1 MEEVSIKI
9 RKFTDLKVWKEA
21 HVFVIEIY
29 KITKEFPSE
38 EKFGLISQMRRC
50 AVSITSNIA
59 EGFGRNTAKDKVRFY
74 SIAKG
79 SLFELQSQLY
89 IAKDLDFIKEDYVN
103 SSEEK
108 IELISKLIS
117 GLIKSSSTRGP
128 NNLPMK

>member
-38 EKFGLISQMRRC
+38 EKFGLISQIRRC

-117 GLIKSSSTRGP
+117 GLIKSA
-128 NNLPMK
+128 MDKA

>member
-1 MEEVSIKI
+1 MENVNRKI
-9 RKFTDLKVWKEA
+9 QKFTDLNVWREA

-89 IAKDLDFIKEDYVN
+89 IAKDLNFIQQEYIDN
-103 SSEEK
+103 SDEK

-117 GLIKSSSTRGP
+117 GLIKSA
-128 NNLPMK
+128 MDKV

>member
-117 GLIKSSSTRGP
+117 GLIKSA
-128 NNLPMK
+128 MDKA